1 MFSIPII
8 SLLDCLSSAC
18 IFFGAQDY
26 LCHVGLSSASGKSF
40 ARSQENVA
48 ESSLINNKENIKY
61 FSFSQVDTCFLFG
74 YSLKRGATWNRLK
87 PAETTQNHLKLPKT
101 TQNNLQPPQITWNQ
115 PYYSPFYLKKV
126 ILRLGLS
133 YYSSLKCFFWGK
145 CVPKTESYILKT
157 ISLFRI

>member
-8 SLLDCLSSAC
+8 SLLDCLSPAC
-18 IFFGAQDY
+18 IFFGAQDC

-115 PYYSPFYLKKV
+115 PYYSTFYLKKV

-133 YYSSLKCFFWGK
+133 YYSSLKCFVWANVF
-145 CVPKTESYILKT
+145 PKLNYIPYSYIL
-157 ISLFRI
+157 I

>member
-74 YSLKRGATWNRLK
+74 YSLKKGATWNRLK

-101 TQNNLQPPQITWNQ
+101 TQNNPETTCNH
-115 PYYSPFYLKKV
+115 LKLPEIKFIIV
-126 ILRLGLS
+126 L
-133 YYSSLKCFFWGK
+133 FT
-145 CVPKTESYILKT
+145 PKK
-157 ISLFRI
+157 LFSGWVCPTTPL

>member
-8 SLLDCLSSAC
+8 SLLDCLSPAC
-18 IFFGAQDY
+18 IFFGAQDC

-48 ESSLINNKENIKY
+48 ESSLINNKENIKH

-74 YSLKRGATWNRLK
+74 YSLKRGAIWNRLK

-101 TQNNLQPPQITWNQ
+101 TQNNLQPLQITWNQ
-115 PYYSPFYLKKV
+115 PYYSTFYLKKV

-133 YYSSLKCFFWGK
+133 YYSSLKCLFGQMCSQNWII
-145 CVPKTESYILKT
+145 YLIA
-157 ISLFRI
+157 ISLFSI